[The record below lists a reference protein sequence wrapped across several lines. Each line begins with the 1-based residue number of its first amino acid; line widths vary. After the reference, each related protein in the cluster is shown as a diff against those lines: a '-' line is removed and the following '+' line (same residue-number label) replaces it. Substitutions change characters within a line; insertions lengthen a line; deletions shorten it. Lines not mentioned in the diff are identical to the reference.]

1 MLQLQRFAYLD
12 DRTMGVLTHGDQQ
25 WWTVE
30 KPWKDNQPFES
41 CIPEGSYKMGRHDSP
56 KFGKNT
62 WHILEVPDRSYILIH
77 AGNTPADVVGCIAL
91 GKSLRINAD
100 GVSSSRTALNE
111 LLAATEGLTEAE
123 ILITSGAI
131 SADLKKGSE
140 DEQKEERPKVGKNRG
155 RKIRPAEADTESPD

>member
-1 MLQLQRFAYLD
+1 
-12 DRTMGVLTHGDQQ
+12 
-25 WWTVE
+25 
-30 KPWKDNQPFES
+30 
-41 CIPEGSYKMGRHDSP
+41 MGRHDSP

-77 AGNTPADVVGCIAL
+77 AGNTSNDVVGCIAL

-111 LLAATEGLTEAE
+111 LLSATEGLNEAE

-131 SADLKKGSE
+131 SADLKKGAD
-140 DEQKEERPKVGKNRG
+140 DEQKERPKAKTNRS
-155 RKIRPAEADTESPD
+155 RKVQPAEADTEPSD

>member
-1 MLQLQRFAYLD
+1 MLHLHRFAYLD
-12 DRTMGVLTHGDQQ
+12 DRTMGVLTYEGQQ

-30 KPWKDNQPFES
+30 KPWENNQPFQS

-56 KFGKNT
+56 KFGKDT
-62 WHILEVPDRSYILIH
+62 WHVLEVPDRSYILIH
-77 AGNTPADVVGCIAL
+77 AGNTSADVVGCIAL

-111 LLAATEGLTEAE
+111 LLAATEGLDEAE

-131 SADLKKGSE
+131 SADLKKGTE

-155 RKIRPAEADTESPD
+155 RKVQPAEEDAESSD

>member
-1 MLQLQRFAYLD
+1 MLHLHRFAYLD
-12 DRTMGVLTHGDQQ
+12 DRTMGVLTYEGNQ

-30 KPWKDNQPFES
+30 KPWNNNQPFES
-41 CIPEGSYKMGRHDSP
+41 SIPEGRYKMGRHDSP

-77 AGNTPADVVGCIAL
+77 AGNTSNDVVGCIAL

-131 SADLKKGSE
+131 NADLKKGAD
-140 DEQKEERPKVGKNRG
+140 DEQKDERPKAKANRS
-155 RKIRPAEADTESPD
+155 RKVQPAEEDTEPSD